1 MVEQDTADLITF
13 ILIAMVVVELIVIM
27 ALGIWR
33 RLYLQRFTRA
43 SAPTTVFE
51 SRQEKSGSLRDT
63 SAAPLHQKSDSLRNQ
78 RDK

>member
-13 ILIAMVVVELIVIM
+13 ILIAVVVIELVAIM
-27 ALGIWR
+27 VLGIWR

-43 SAPTTVFE
+43 SAPTPAFE

-63 SAAPLHQKSDSLRNQ
+63 TAAPLHHKSDSLRNQ